1 MKTTEIIFII
11 LLSIISIILI
21 IEILQKQFAKQNI
34 IEKSIPKNII
44 TLPRQLNFD
53 NLVK

>member
-1 MKTTEIIFII
+1 MKTIEIIFII

-21 IEILQKQFAKQNI
+21 FEILQKQFVKQNI
-34 IEKSIPKNII
+34 IEKSIPKNIFR
-44 TLPRQLNFD
+44 LPGQLNFD